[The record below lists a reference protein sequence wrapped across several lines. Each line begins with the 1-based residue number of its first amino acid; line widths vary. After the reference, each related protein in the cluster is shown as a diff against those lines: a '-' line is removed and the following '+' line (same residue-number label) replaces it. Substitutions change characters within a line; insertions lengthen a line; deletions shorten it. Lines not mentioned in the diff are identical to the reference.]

1 MRRRPDGPQP
11 QEILHGRPSQ
21 PQRRVDY
28 HRHPNHRYPP
38 QYPPQYPY
46 VPQVPHLP
54 PKRPAPSLLNPSA
67 LDFLNFFSSGQDKN
81 DQYGPQPPPEEDNGV
96 LDSLL
101 GLVGLKEES
110 QPDYFYDA
118 SQKYH
123 DPYEY
128 DYGDY
133 LEGYQNYVKPPRQK
147 TIPERI
153 AKWFTG
159 FRVPSSGF
167 KNVRL

>member
-1 MRRRPDGPQP
+1 MNYFHNLVLTFQ
-11 QEILHGRPSQ
+11 
-21 PQRRVDY
+21 
-28 HRHPNHRYPP
+28 HPNHRYPP
-38 QYPPQYPY
+38 YYPAQHNPY
-46 VPQVPHLP
+46 VPQV
-54 PKRPAPSLLNPSA
+54 RPSNQPLFKPS
-67 LDFLNFFSSGQDKN
+67 LDFLNLFGSNVDKN
-81 DQYGPQPPPEEDNGV
+81 DQVRPGSLQNEDSG
-96 LDSLL
+96 LFDPLL
-101 GLVGLKEES
+101 KLVGLKEE

-159 FRVPSSGF
+159 FKVPSSGF
-167 KNVRL
+167 KQVKIQPDFFLMIVKCGSFFCRNH

>member
-1 MRRRPDGPQP
+1 M
-11 QEILHGRPSQ
+11 
-21 PQRRVDY
+21 
-28 HRHPNHRYPP
+28 
-38 QYPPQYPY
+38 
-46 VPQVPHLP
+46 
-54 PKRPAPSLLNPSA
+54 
-67 LDFLNFFSSGQDKN
+67 DFLNLFGSSQHDKN
-81 DQYGPQPPPEEDNGV
+81 DQFGPPGTQNEESGL
-96 LDSLL
+96 LDPLL
-101 GLVGLKEES
+101 KLVGLKEDE

-153 AKWFTG
+153 SKWFAG
-159 FRVPSSGF
+159 FKVPSSGF
-167 KNVRL
+167 KQVRNQISFIAFNIVKCSGLFFAFHAETIEKF